1 MRLFTTIFLI
11 LVAST
16 VFAQEKHALP
26 FMPPASNES
35 LQGFVRVIN
44 LSDRAGSVNIHAI
57 DDTGQR
63 FGPITWS
70 IEANETT
77 YFNSQDLE
85 RGNLSKGLSDGVGDG
100 EGNWRLELDTPL
112 DIQPL
117 AYLRTPDGF
126 VTSMHDVVPEGEEG
140 AYHVPFFN
148 PGSNRRRS
156 LLRVI
161 NPAHED
167 VQVTISGVDDDGEPS
182 AGDVTLMLQ
191 AGTAQTMSAA
201 ELEEGD
207 TGFDGSLGDG
217 EGKWRLSVTAD
228 GPLWVMNLLY
238 GLTGHLTNL
247 STDAPKLA
255 IPPEPK
261 PEPVMEGIGGTSSGS
276 SSSTRIVNGRL
287 TQETTRYITFNDWGF
302 HAKQGGE
309 TLFRAFL
316 RGQFRETNGVFSD
329 SVRAHLEGT
338 VSGDNPT
345 SGNTWVGQLRA
356 TTATG
361 IAGTKVTGIVSV
373 SLSLSGETINVSATN
388 LTAGYSSLLWENLP
402 VVDGRFQ
409 DANNTI
415 DGAFYGEAHDGVAIK
430 IERQGL
436 RGVMGALRE

>member
-1 MRLFTTIFLI
+1 MRILTTIFLI
-11 LVAST
+11 LLTST
-16 VFAQEKHALP
+16 IFAQEKHALP

-44 LSDRAGSVNIHAI
+44 LSDRAGNVNIHAI

-77 YFNSQDLE
+77 HFNSQDLE

-100 EGNWRLELDTPL
+100 EGNWRLELDTAL

-126 VTSMHDVVPEGEEG
+126 LTSMHDVVPESEEG

-191 AGTAQTMSAA
+191 AGAAQTMSAA

-217 EGKWRLSVTAD
+217 QGKWRLSVTAD

-255 IPPEPK
+255 IPIPP
-261 PEPVMEGIGGTSSGS
+261 PPRPYTITTGCAIASVNYFTRFSIGGTIRANRSLRSVNIIGYLGGVRAGNDFIGNMSAGESRRYVISGS
-276 SSSTRIVNGRL
+276 GTGYGDGC
-287 TQETTRYITFNDWGF
+287 TT
-302 HAKQGGE
+302 
-309 TLFRAFL
+309 
-316 RGQFRETNGVFSD
+316 
-329 SVRAHLEGT
+329 T
-338 VSGDNPT
+338 VEY
-345 SGNTWVGQLRA
+345 Q
-356 TTATG
+356 
-361 IAGTKVTGIVSV
+361 
-373 SLSLSGETINVSATN
+373 
-388 LTAGYSSLLWENLP
+388 
-402 VVDGRFQ
+402 
-409 DANNTI
+409 
-415 DGAFYGEAHDGVAIK
+415 
-430 IERQGL
+430 
-436 RGVMGALRE
+436 